1 MNKGAQE
8 ENTRKLL
15 EYQLVAQQQTDRED
29 KKLTIMLSFQYHD
42 ALERLAILQGKT
54 KTAVVRQAL
63 DELAAQFGDE
73 LLYPQVELTL
83 L

>member
-29 KKLTIMLSFQYHD
+29 KQLTIMLQSDHLWRVY
-42 ALERLAILQGKT
+42 
-54 KTAVVRQAL
+54 
-63 DELAAQFGDE
+63 E